1 MTQAQAD
8 ITASLKALQNLP
20 IDPSLALIFPGQGAQ
35 KVGMGFQ
42 ASESSTR
49 ARKIFEAADEV
60 LGSTFSRLCFEGPE
74 DELTRTVNA
83 QPSILATSLAILAAA
98 LESGVLN
105 KRPAFLAGHSLGEYT
120 ALVAAGS
127 LSFSDALRLVS
138 ERGRLMDEAGTENP
152 GTMAAIVGL
161 SVNVVSEVCRLSGAE
176 QCNFNARTQTVIGG
190 KAEVVQTACRLAKER
205 GGRGLPMNVSG
216 AFHTSLMKSAARTFE
231 AVLDGVVPQE
241 TAVPVVGNVT
251 ANPLESPAEI
261 VSELRRQMAMPVLWY
276 QSLMF
281 MIDAGVR
288 TFVDVGPGQTLVS
301 MLKRDHP
308 EFTLISLDQPSVPA
322 GASHV

>member
-1 MTQAQAD
+1 MTQAQLS
-8 ITASLKALQNLP
+8 ITASLKALHNLP
-20 IDPSLALIFPGQGAQ
+20 IDPELALIFPGQGAQ
-35 KVGMGFQ
+35 KAGMGSRAAK
-42 ASESSTR
+42 ASTIAKSAFETADDVLR
-49 ARKIFEAADEV
+49 AR
-60 LGSTFSRLCFEGPE
+60 LSRLCFEGPE
-74 DELTRTVNA
+74 EELTRTANA
-83 QPSILATSLAILAAA
+83 QPAILTTSLAILAAA

-105 KRPAFLAGHSLGEYT
+105 NRPAFLAGHSLGEYT

-127 LSFSDALRLVS
+127 LPFSDALWLVR

-161 SVNVVSEVCRLSGAE
+161 SEDVVSEVCQLSGAE

-190 KAEVVQTACRLAKER
+190 KAEVVQIACRLAKER

-216 AFHTSLMKSAARTFE
+216 AFHTSLMKSATHTFE
-231 AVLDGVVPQE
+231 AVLDGVVPEE
-241 TAVPVVGNVT
+241 TVVPVVGNVT

-276 QSLMF
+276 QSLRF

-308 EFTLISLDQPSVPA
+308 ELTLISLDQPSVPA